1 MIENMYDRKCILL
14 VQLNQGVEYFEH
26 FRERKEYDEAINP
39 TLLLVLFRQ
48 CQIFFGC
55 NIKQNVFSHLSV
67 VQFKSGVVVVAV
79 AVHPLVHYCY
89 VAIDLLSTFLQRPV
103 LPTLSPTAF
112 VGPATEGQDV
122 FDKINTDSTS
132 KNQNRYF

>member
-1 MIENMYDRKCILL
+1 MNILGNAKNMMRISIPLGYWCFSGNAR
-14 VQLNQGVEYFEH
+14 
-26 FRERKEYDEAINP
+26 
-39 TLLLVLFRQ
+39 
-48 CQIFFGC
+48 FFGR
-55 NIKQNVFSHLSV
+55 NIKRNVFSHLSV

-122 FDKINTDSTS
+122 IDKINTDSTS
-132 KNQNRYF
+132 KNQNRYL

>member
-1 MIENMYDRKCILL
+1 MPDFL
-14 VQLNQGVEYFEH
+14 
-26 FRERKEYDEAINP
+26 AA
-39 TLLLVLFRQ
+39 TLSKMF
-48 CQIFFGC
+48 
-55 NIKQNVFSHLSV
+55 FSHLSV

-132 KNQNRYF
+132 KNQNRYL